1 MKHKLKPLN
10 KPLFL
15 YGLFILVNIIYLPLN
30 LRDGVGFVIGISI
43 VYINLLF
50 IYSIKDRISIL
61 QILKYSIFI
70 ISPLVLFNLYLSF
83 DNSFYSHKHQFFG
96 IYSNANIFGI
106 FLVFSL
112 TLLVLSKD
120 LINRHIS
127 LFLLISI
134 FYLIM
139 ITISR
144 STMIASLPLFYLY
157 FYNIKLKYIF
167 LLIISLII
175 LFIIQDNLEVT
186 QYIIKRIQEVDS
198 REHGLMFEYI
208 LSKNFL
214 PSGPVSFH
222 IFMNEQNIIA
232 DNSYFEL
239 LYNYGLL
246 SILFFSPFI
255 YISIFLKEIII

>member
-1 MKHKLKPLN
+1 MYKKIIEICIAVLITIPLVDQFIHYYLKIPNSYILFRSMLIITPIVILLLMKHKLKPLN

-175 LFIIQDNLEVT
+175 LFNKT
-186 QYIIKRIQEVDS
+186 
-198 REHGLMFEYI
+198 
-208 LSKNFL
+208 
-214 PSGPVSFH
+214 
-222 IFMNEQNIIA
+222 NII
-232 DNSYFEL
+232 NI
-239 LYNYGLL
+239 N
-246 SILFFSPFI
+246 I
-255 YISIFLKEIII
+255 